1 MYDSRLARNILDATR
16 EAYEE
21 ATKAEG
27 YDLMKKNYHLLSER
41 GRYVIS
47 VFRYYNRI
55 ISIAEDLDKVQV
67 FLRRFPNS
75 IYLKENEIN
84 QLSYTQYHIEVAIHK
99 VHTIL
104 ELKKLMINEVFELG
118 LSERDC
124 SWELIKDK
132 PEIKG
137 GKIYRILNAYYATF
151 KQLINARHLNTHR
164 GIFKDLEKDDLEV
177 KLSFYEEFEK
187 YDIEIDDE
195 MKRAIPK
202 FILDWKVKEFRKGKI
217 NLVKESK
224 KIIEVYVKAFFDE
237 INTEFEKRRKKKTKY
252 NNS

>member
-1 MYDSRLARNILDATR
+1 MYDSRLARNILEATN
-16 EAYEE
+16 EASDE

-27 YDLMKKNYHLLSER
+27 YNIMKNNYHLLSER
-41 GRYVIS
+41 GKYVMG

-55 ISIAEDLDKVQV
+55 LSVAEDLDKVQV
-67 FLRRFPNS
+67 FLRRFPNTK
-75 IYLKENEIN
+75 YLKENGIN

-124 SWELIKDK
+124 SWDLIKDK

-137 GKIYRILNAYYATF
+137 GKIYGILNSYYTTF
-151 KQLINARHLNTHR
+151 KQMINARHLNTHR
-164 GIFKDLEKDDLEV
+164 GIFKDSEKDNLEV
-177 KLSFYEEFEK
+177 KVSIYEGFEK

-217 NLVKESK
+217 NLVIESK
-224 KIIEVYVKAFFDE
+224 KIIEVYVKTFFDE
-237 INTEFEKRRKKKTKY
+237 INTEFEKRRKEKTRHNKV
-252 NNS
+252 